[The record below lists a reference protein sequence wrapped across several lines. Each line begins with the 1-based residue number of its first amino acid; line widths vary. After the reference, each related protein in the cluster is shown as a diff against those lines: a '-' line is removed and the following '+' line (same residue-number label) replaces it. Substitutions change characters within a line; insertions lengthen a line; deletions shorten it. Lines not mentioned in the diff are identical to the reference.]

1 MPRIFKFSKFALK
14 LYVPNASHME
24 QMKILLYTD
33 SYDIAVE
40 YTKGFTIND
49 NEVKVIVSNN
59 DFNNMNDG
67 VIKYRVEGYIDNN
80 YYVEERQSNY
90 YLKTPSDYTSSDL
103 TGIKEI
109 FQDNGEGIMIIN
121 AVDYG
126 VDGFS
131 SVEIDAN
138 EYGQTKYSDGYYAG
152 ETEQKAKLEPIEI
165 TKNGTYSREDGYNQI
180 HVNIEGKGPVET
192 TYKFIGNNGYFEN
205 TSKVIEIDNNYVK
218 AISLKNDG
226 ELTTSFCP
234 LSDGYLYY
242 ISSTQHGEFY
252 VKIENGKLYVKIS
265 EREGSCD
272 IELNKWH
279 LFVLNFDYFTL
290 DGNTIQLSEG
300 SVPTSISTTWYM
312 GGKYLSTTGEF
323 TEPLHF
329 KWEYSIMNYFTNYH
343 YRYIYIPYQEGN
355 IIRYYTRDSELS
367 STNTYD
373 FVNGPI
379 YSFKRVVDGFSPV
392 EVCIDTRVDLASISV
407 QPEFSNLSLTIDD
420 TYYTPYE
427 GINTLYINNKE
438 LAREVYYKGIESDE
452 KSFKSGE
459 LTISENGEYIN
470 SDVEEF
476 YSIWMLDTTPY
487 DGVWLLDDVM
497 QQRIECRFRY
507 TQEMLQGTIPWIFGK
522 TDETNGFSNKNKFGL
537 EVNGNDTEA
546 WCNYWQNGKKQK
558 IVFNYGEWV
567 DFVSYPHPDYANKRV
582 IECAGQY
589 FEIDNPS
596 MLNDN
601 GRLKYCGVGAL
612 LSTDNNKEGQYIKNT
627 KYLGELAYLRVT
639 SNNVNVS
646 YEPEYYPGADDV
658 VLILRGS
665 RWGARIINYTST
677 KYIRKSKITKTWDK
691 VIVDVPQ
698 TGGSGECGDIE
709 NAREITITENGTYTS
724 KYSNIVTGDD
734 NFKGYAKLT
743 NSVYDTGIRPNPNT
757 KIELWWDNTT
767 ATEANFE
774 CFVFGT
780 QDPTWKLMWT
790 QASPSNIF
798 IAEIN
803 FNGCSFELHKGW
815 HHIVMSFA
823 DGLVVDGEKVGEFG
837 GNLENEIEQTIYING
852 SPSSQ
857 YNFINGQYG
866 MIKITKDDE
875 TTTIIP
881 TADGFLNTNTG
892 EHLAQVEDGQYEF
905 NETMEAEGDLFK
917 TIIVNVPDTNG
928 SYDEGFTEGYNVG
941 YNNYASNFPKPFKMF
956 AEDILRETYWR
967 LLDYESYLQENF
979 NSENNMGL
987 MYLDSYGNF
996 DPISYMQGGPYPN
1009 IADSETITFMIGII
1023 SLRGSSLVAPWV
1035 HVENSLG
1042 NNKILAEC
1050 WFGGFDCENITYIN
1064 RVFENASELQ
1074 YIDKLT
1080 NLGKSFTGE
1089 YTLDLSTTNLN
1100 EKYRFNDCLT
1110 LLANSVYNFAAEG
1123 TNVNGI
1129 SYSNVKLPAN
1139 AKQEQV
1145 EAWTNVGWVVGF

>member
-40 YTKGFTIND
+40 YTKGFTINN

-205 TSKVIEIDNNYVK
+205 TSEVIEIDNNYVK

-329 KWEYSIMNYFTNYH
+329 EWEYSIMNYTTYYH
-343 YRYIYIPYQEGN
+343 YRYIYLPYQEGK
-355 IIRYYTRDSELS
+355 IIRYYTRDSELVR
-367 STNTYD
+367 TETYD

-379 YSFKRVVDGFSPV
+379 ESFKRGVDGFSPV
-392 EVCIDTRVDLASISV
+392 EVCTSVDLASISV
-407 QPEFSNLSLTIDD
+407 QPDFSNLEVTIDN
-420 TYYTPYE
+420 TYYEPYD
-427 GINTLYINNKE
+427 GIDTLSINNKE
-438 LAREVYYKGIESDE
+438 LANEVYNRGIESNQ

-476 YSIWMLDTTPY
+476 YSIWMLETTPY

-497 QQRIECRFRY
+497 RQRIECRFRY
-507 TQEMLQGTIPWIFGK
+507 THEMLQGNIPWIFGK

-558 IVFNYGEWV
+558 IVFNYGEWI

-612 LSTDNNKEGQYIKNT
+612 LSTDDNKEGQYIKNT

-646 YEPEYYPGADDV
+646 YEPEYYPGVDDV

-665 RWGARIINYTST
+665 RWGARIITNTPS
-677 KYIRKSKITKTWDK
+677 KYIRKSKITNTWEK

-698 TGGSGECGDIE
+698 TGGSGGDCE
-709 NAREITITENGTYTS
+709 EAYEQGKADQKALLTSTTINRNGTYTRE
-724 KYSNIVTGDD
+724 N
-734 NFKGYAKLT
+734 GY
-743 NSVYDTGIRPNPNT
+743 N
-757 KIELWWDNTT
+757 E
-767 ATEANFE
+767 
-774 CFVFGT
+774 
-780 QDPTWKLMWT
+780 
-790 QASPSNIF
+790 
-798 IAEIN
+798 
-803 FNGCSFELHKGW
+803 
-815 HHIVMSFA
+815 
-823 DGLVVDGEKVGEFG
+823 VV
-837 GNLENEIEQTIYING
+837 
-852 SPSSQ
+852 
-857 YNFINGQYG
+857 
-866 MIKITKDDE
+866 
-875 TTTIIP
+875 
-881 TADGFLNTNTG
+881 
-892 EHLAQVEDGQYEF
+892 
-905 NETMEAEGDLFK
+905 
-917 TIIVNVPDTNG
+917 VNVPSTLYPKFFGVLSDTIGINYHNIYNYMGSEGEIWAGQLWGYVEQNQDKTSNG
-928 SYDEGFTEGYNVG
+928 MMYEFDYYSGIDRAPIANIYMG
-941 YNNYASNFPKPFKMF
+941 NNYNL
-956 AEDILRETYWR
+956 DILNLSSTI
-967 LLDYESYLQENF
+967 DYNF
-979 NSENNMGL
+979 NSWGL
-987 MYLDSYGNF
+987 PVWGKK
-996 DPISYMQGGPYPN
+996 
-1009 IADSETITFMIGII
+1009 
-1023 SLRGSSLVAPWV
+1023 SLVTPWV
-1035 HVENSLG
+1035 YNVNNSPTTT
-1042 NNKILAEC
+1042 KILPDC
-1050 WFGGFDCENITYIN
+1050 ILGGFECGEVEYIN
-1064 RVFENASELQ
+1064 RVFEGAE
-1074 YIDKLT
+1074 KLRVFQWLH
-1080 NLGKSFTGE
+1080 NLGKSFTSVN
-1089 YTLDLSTTNLN
+1089 TLDLSVLTKLN
-1100 EKYRFNDCLT
+1100 DDIYGLDSFIEM
-1110 LLANSVYNFAAEG
+1110 ANSVYNFAVDG
-1123 TNVNGI
+1123 MNVNGI
-1129 SYSNVKLPAN
+1129 SYSNVKLPGN
-1139 AKQEQV
+1139 ASQEQV

>member
-14 LYVPNASHME
+14 LFVPNASHME

-90 YLKTPSDYTSSDL
+90 FLKTPSDYTSSDL

-205 TSKVIEIDNNYVK
+205 TSEVIEIDNNYVK

-329 KWEYSIMNYFTNYH
+329 YWEYSIMNYFTYYH
-343 YRYIYIPYQEGN
+343 YRYIYIPYQEGK
-355 IIRYYTRDSELS
+355 IIRYYKRDSELS

-379 YSFKRVVDGFSPV
+379 EPVKRVVDGFSPV
-392 EVCIDTRVDLASISV
+392 EVCTRVDLASISV
-407 QPEFSNLSLTIDD
+407 QPEFSNLEVTIDD

-427 GINTLYINNKE
+427 GINTLNINNKE

-476 YSIWMLDTTPY
+476 YSIWMLDATPY

-612 LSTDNNKEGQYIKNT
+612 LSTDDNKEGQYIKNT

-665 RWGARIINYTST
+665 RWGGRIINYTST

-691 VIVDVPQ
+691 VIVDVAGGT
-698 TGGSGECGDIE
+698 TGSLALVDGTRFE
-709 NAREITITENGTYTS
+709 NSTFTTIPDYYDFSTITDTTRMFNNCKNLQTIPLIDTSNVTYMGNMFSNCTS
-724 KYSNIVTGDD
+724 LTTIPQLDTSNVT
-734 NFKGYAKLT
+734 NMERMFSICTKLT
-743 NSVYDTGIRPNPNT
+743 TISQLDTSNVTNMEGMFSSCYSLQSIPELNT
-757 KIELWWDNTT
+757 SNVTNMKQMFKACYVLTTIPQLDTSNVTNMREMFSGCKILQTIPLIDTSNVTNMEFMFSSCELLQTIPQIDT
-767 ATEANFE
+767 
-774 CFVFGT
+774 
-780 QDPTWKLMWT
+780 
-790 QASPSNIF
+790 SNVT
-798 IAEIN
+798 N
-803 FNGCSFELHKGW
+803 MGDMFNGCTNLKTIPELDTSNVTNMNDMFFGCRNLQTLPLFDARNVTDMGDMFFYTMEFLTDVGGWINLSCDWNNNYGLACCPNLTYQSCINILNGLADVTEKGGRTLNVHQNFLGLVGDEVSIGTDKGW
-815 HHIVMSFA
+815 
-823 DGLVVDGEKVGEFG
+823 
-837 GNLENEIEQTIYING
+837 
-852 SPSSQ
+852 
-857 YNFINGQYG
+857 
-866 MIKITKDDE
+866 
-875 TTTIIP
+875 
-881 TADGFLNTNTG
+881 
-892 EHLAQVEDGQYEF
+892 
-905 NETMEAEGDLFK
+905 
-917 TIIVNVPDTNG
+917 
-928 SYDEGFTEGYNVG
+928 
-941 YNNYASNFPKPFKMF
+941 
-956 AEDILRETYWR
+956 
-967 LLDYESYLQENF
+967 
-979 NSENNMGL
+979 
-987 MYLDSYGNF
+987 
-996 DPISYMQGGPYPN
+996 
-1009 IADSETITFMIGII
+1009 II
-1023 SLRGSSLVAPWV
+1023 SA
-1035 HVENSLG
+1035 
-1042 NNKILAEC
+1042 
-1050 WFGGFDCENITYIN
+1050 
-1064 RVFENASELQ
+1064 
-1074 YIDKLT
+1074 
-1080 NLGKSFTGE
+1080 
-1089 YTLDLSTTNLN
+1089 
-1100 EKYRFNDCLT
+1100 
-1110 LLANSVYNFAAEG
+1110 
-1123 TNVNGI
+1123 
-1129 SYSNVKLPAN
+1129 
-1139 AKQEQV
+1139 
-1145 EAWTNVGWVVGF
+1145 

>member
-90 YLKTPSDYTSSDL
+90 FLKTPSDYTSSDL

-109 FQDNGEGIMIIN
+109 FQDNGEGLMIIN

-192 TYKFIGNNGYFEN
+192 TYKFIGDNGYFEN
-205 TSKVIEIDNNYVK
+205 FSEVIEIDNNYVK
-218 AISLKNDG
+218 AIYLKNNG

-242 ISSTQHGEFY
+242 LSSTQYGEFY

-279 LFVLNFDYFTL
+279 LLKFTFDYFIL

-300 SVPTSISTTWYM
+300 SVPTTISTTWYM

-329 KWEYSIMNYFTNYH
+329 EWEYSIGNYFTNYNN
-343 YRYIYIPYQEGN
+343 RYIYIPYQEGN
-355 IIRYYTRDSELS
+355 IIRYFIRDSELS
-367 STNTYD
+367 STSTSD

-379 YSFKRVVDGFSPV
+379 YSSKRVVDGFSPV
-392 EVCIDTRVDLASISV
+392 EVCIDTSADLASISV
-407 QPEFSNLSLTIDD
+407 QPYFSNLEVTIDD
-420 TYYTPYE
+420 TYYTPHE
-427 GINTLYINNKE
+427 GIDTLYINNKE
-438 LAREVYYKGIESDE
+438 LAREVYYKGIESSE

-459 LTISENGEYIN
+459 VTISENGEYIN

-476 YSIWMLDTTPY
+476 YSIWLLETTPY

-507 TQEMLQGTIPWIFGK
+507 TQEMLQGNIPWIFGK

-537 EVNGNDTEA
+537 EINGNDTQA

-567 DFVSYPHPDYANKRV
+567 DFVSYPHPVYSNKRV

-596 MLNDN
+596 MLNDS

-612 LSTDNNKEGQYIKNT
+612 LSTDAYKEGQYINNT

-658 VLILRGS
+658 FLILRGS
-665 RWGARIINYTST
+665 RWGGKIINYTSS

-698 TGGSGECGDIE
+698 TGGSGDCDDIQL
-709 NAREITITENGTYTS
+709 R
-724 KYSNIVTGDD
+724 
-734 NFKGYAKLT
+734 
-743 NSVYDTGIRPNPNT
+743 
-757 KIELWWDNTT
+757 
-767 ATEANFE
+767 
-774 CFVFGT
+774 
-780 QDPTWKLMWT
+780 
-790 QASPSNIF
+790 
-798 IAEIN
+798 
-803 FNGCSFELHKGW
+803 
-815 HHIVMSFA
+815 
-823 DGLVVDGEKVGEFG
+823 
-837 GNLENEIEQTIYING
+837 
-852 SPSSQ
+852 
-857 YNFINGQYG
+857 
-866 MIKITKDDE
+866 
-875 TTTIIP
+875 
-881 TADGFLNTNTG
+881 
-892 EHLAQVEDGQYEF
+892 
-905 NETMEAEGDLFK
+905 
-917 TIIVNVPDTNG
+917 
-928 SYDEGFTEGYNVG
+928 
-941 YNNYASNFPKPFKMF
+941 KPYKMF
-956 AEDILRETYWR
+956 FEDRLTKAYWG
-967 LLDYESYLQENF
+967 LLDYESYLHENF

-996 DPISYMQGGPYPN
+996 DPISYIQGGYNTN
-1009 IADSETITFMIGII
+1009 ISQSETITFMNGII

-1035 HVENSLG
+1035 HTENSLG
-1042 NNKILAEC
+1042 NSKIIPEC

-1064 RVFENASELQ
+1064 RVFEDASELL
-1074 YIDKLT
+1074 YIEKLT
-1080 NLGKSFTGE
+1080 NLGKSFTGG

-1100 EKYRFNDCLT
+1100 EKYKFENCIT
-1110 LLANSVYNFAAEG
+1110 LLANSVYNFAVEG

-1139 AKQEQV
+1139 AEQEQI